1 MKRIVIGL
9 AAIAGAAFLLW
20 PDVATLPPEQQ
31 QTGAPTTGQPS
42 EPTNAIENSAA
53 NETVTIGKFPLTLRH
68 GALQPTPS
76 VTGLF
81 NAWLTESQARRY
93 EDWKA
98 EMLAQANALPPGA
111 REQLEKW
118 LDQYVELNLAMQLM
132 MVKGEPTWDNIL
144 DNVRKARGDYFGEE
158 AGGLFSDQIALEN
171 FTESV
176 VNTFEDGGNPLSNLV
191 DMEQQAAT
199 LPPQARQQA
208 ETMLKQLSQ
217 SLQQDPSLNENS
229 AEWNRLVQSG
239 AAATLETPS
248 VDLTE
253 ASASFLQRYN
263 AYAAERE
270 TLQQQGASEEQLK
283 ALRATHFSGP
293 ELLRASTM
301 DKALAE

>member
-1 MKRIVIGL
+1 MKRVVIGL
-9 AAIAGAAFLLW
+9 AVVAGAAFLLW

-31 QTGAPTTGQPS
+31 QTRNPNAVQSSDPS
-42 EPTNAIENSAA
+42 PAKETLAA
-53 NETVTIGKFPLTLRH
+53 DETVSIGRFPLTLRQ
-68 GALQPTPS
+68 GTLLPTS
-76 VTGLF
+76 NVTALF
-81 NAWLTESQARRY
+81 NAWLAESQARRY
-93 EDWKA
+93 EDWKP
-98 EMLAQANALPPGA
+98 EMLTQASTLPPGA

-118 LDQYVELNLAMQLM
+118 LDQYVELNLAMQMM
-132 MVKGEPTWDNIL
+132 MVNGEPTWDNIL
-144 DNVRKARGDYFGEE
+144 DKVRKARGDYFGEE
-158 AGGLFSDQIALEN
+158 EGGLFSDQIALEN

-199 LPPQARQQA
+199 LPPPARQQA
-208 ETMLKQLSQ
+208 EAMLKQLSQ

-229 AEWNRLVQSG
+229 AEWNRLVQSS

-293 ELLRASTM
+293 ELLRAGTM